1 MLAAEAASLDVGVR
15 VRTPY
20 RATKEWIVDRR
31 RLLGTAA
38 AAAGVALI
46 PGKAVAAG
54 DDLAAQVRSYL
65 DRALAAGAPSAVFG
79 VIRGGRRYVA
89 GAGQDGPAPDG
100 KTVFQLGSIGKTL
113 TATALARAVGAGTV
127 RLYTPLSLPSGF
139 TVPRGE
145 TRRITLRDLATHSSG
160 LPSLPANLLAE
171 ADPYNPYAHY
181 TLEDLAAGLP
191 QTPLNNEPGSAY
203 AYSNLGFG
211 LLGQALAFDGVDA
224 MLQRRVAAP
233 LGLSDT
239 TTTLRPDMA
248 SRKAVGHMAGEA
260 VPDWRDRVLS
270 GAGTSMY
277 STADD
282 MLRYLDAQLR
292 PERSPLR
299 DAIELTQRHHFT
311 DPATGLRLGLGWH
324 LGALSDGRTVTW
336 HNGGTYG
343 FSTCAAFDRES
354 GTAVVVMVN
363 TYSDASR
370 AFDALVFALLDELV
384 GS

>member
-1 MLAAEAASLDVGVR
+1 M
-15 VRTPY
+15 
-20 RATKEWIVDRR
+20 DRR

-38 AAAGVALI
+38 AAAGVALL
-46 PGKAVAAG
+46 PGKAMAAEG
-54 DDLAAQVRSYL
+54 GLAARVRPYL
-65 DRALAAGAPSAVFG
+65 DRALAAGAPSTVFG
-79 VIRGGRRYVA
+79 VLRGDRRYVA
-89 GAGQDGPAPDG
+89 GAAQDGPAPDG
-100 KTVFQLGSIGKTL
+100 RTVFQLGSIGKTL
-113 TATALARAVGAGTV
+113 TATALARAVGAGAV
-127 RLYTPLSLPSGF
+127 RLDTPLSLPSGF
-139 TVPRGE
+139 TVPRGK

-160 LPSLPANLLAE
+160 LPTLPANLLAE

-181 TLEDLAAGLP
+181 TLEDLAVGLR
-191 QTPLNNEPGSAY
+191 QTPLDNEPGSAY

-224 MLQRRVAAP
+224 MLRRRVTAP
-233 LGLSDT
+233 LGLRDT

-277 STADD
+277 STVDD

-311 DPATGLRLGLGWH
+311 DPVTGLRLGLGWH
-324 LGALSDGRTVTW
+324 FGTLSDDRTMTW

-343 FSTCAAFDRES
+343 FSTCAAFDREN
-354 GTAVVVMVN
+354 GTAVTMMVN
-363 TYSDASR
+363 TYSDTAR
-370 AFDALVFALLDELV
+370 PFDALVFALLDELV
-384 GS
+384 DS

>member
-1 MLAAEAASLDVGVR
+1 MR

-20 RATKEWIVDRR
+20 RATKEWTMDRR
-31 RLLGTAA
+31 KLLGTAA
-38 AAAGVALI
+38 AATGAALL
-46 PGKAVAAG
+46 PGKAMAAG
-54 DDLAAQVRSYL
+54 GGLAARVRPYL

-89 GAGQDGPAPDG
+89 GAGQKGPAPDG
-100 KTVFQLGSIGKTL
+100 RTVFQLGSIGKTL

-127 RLYTPLSLPSGF
+127 RLDSPLVLPPGF
-139 TVPRGE
+139 TVPRGT
-145 TRRITLRDLATHSSG
+145 TRRITLRDVATHSSG
-160 LPSLPANLLAE
+160 LPTLPANLLAE

-181 TLEDLAAGLP
+181 TLEDLAAGLR
-191 QTPLNNEPGSAY
+191 QTPLDNEPGRAY

-233 LGLSDT
+233 LGLRDT

-277 STADD
+277 STVDD

-299 DAIELTQRHHFT
+299 KAIELTQRHHFT
-311 DPATGLRLGLGWH
+311 DPATSLRLGLGWH
-324 LGALSDGRTVTW
+324 FGALSEGRTMTW

-343 FSTCAAFDRES
+343 FSTCAAFDREN
-354 GTAVVVMVN
+354 GTAVMMMVN
-363 TYSDASR
+363 TYSDTAR
-370 AFDALVFALLDELV
+370 PFDMLVFSLLDELV

>member
-1 MLAAEAASLDVGVR
+1 M
-15 VRTPY
+15 
-20 RATKEWIVDRR
+20 KRR

-38 AAAGVALI
+38 ASAGVALL
-46 PGKAVAAG
+46 PGRVTAAG
-54 DDLAAQVRSYL
+54 DGLAARVRPYL
-65 DRALAAGAPSAVFG
+65 DRALAAGAPSTVFG
-79 VIRGGRRYVA
+79 VVRGHRRYVA
-89 GAGQDGPAPDG
+89 GASRNGPAPDG
-100 KTVFQLGSIGKTL
+100 RTVFQLGSIGKTL
-113 TATALARAVGAGTV
+113 TATALARAVHAGTV
-127 RLYTPLSLPSGF
+127 RLDTPLSLPPGF
-139 TVPRGE
+139 AVPRGA

-160 LPSLPANLLAE
+160 LPSLPANLLDG

-181 TLEDLAAGLP
+181 TLEDLATGLP
-191 QTPLNNEPGSAY
+191 RTPLSHEPGSAY
-203 AYSNLGFG
+203 TYSNLGFG

-224 MLQRRVAAP
+224 MLRRGVTGP

-239 TTTLRPDMA
+239 TTALRPDMA
-248 SRKAVGHMAGEA
+248 SRKAVGHMDGEA
-260 VPDWRDRVLS
+260 VPDWRDHVLS

-282 MLRYLDAQLR
+282 VLRYLNAQLH

-324 LGALSDGRTVTW
+324 FGVLADGRTVTW

-343 FSTCAAFDRES
+343 FSTCAAFDRAS
-354 GTAVVVMVN
+354 GTAVMMMVN
-363 TYSDASR
+363 TYSDGSH
-370 AFDALVFALLDELV
+370 AFDALVFALLGELA

>member
-1 MLAAEAASLDVGVR
+1 M
-15 VRTPY
+15 
-20 RATKEWIVDRR
+20 DRR
-31 RLLGTAA
+31 RVLGTAA
-38 AAAGVALI
+38 AAAGVALL
-46 PGKAVAAG
+46 PGKAMAAG
-54 DDLAAQVRSYL
+54 GGLAARVRPYL

-79 VIRGGRRYVA
+79 VIRSGRRQVV
-89 GAGQDGPAPDG
+89 GAGRDGRVPDG
-100 KTVFQLGSIGKTL
+100 RTVFQLGSIGKTL

-127 RLYTPLSLPSGF
+127 RLDTPLSLPSGF
-139 TVPRGE
+139 TVPRGK

-160 LPSLPANLLAE
+160 LPTLPADLLTQ

-181 TLEDLAAGLP
+181 TLEDLAVGLR
-191 QTPLNNEPGSAY
+191 QTPLDNEPGSAY

-233 LGLSDT
+233 LGLWDT

-248 SRKAVGHMAGEA
+248 SRKAVGHMAGKA

-277 STADD
+277 STVDD

-324 LGALSDGRTVTW
+324 FGSLSDGRTMTW

-343 FSTCAAFDRES
+343 FSTCAAFDREN
-354 GTAVVVMVN
+354 GTAVMMMVN
-363 TYSDASR
+363 TYSDGAR
-370 AFDALVFALLDELV
+370 PFDTLVFALLDELV

>member
-1 MLAAEAASLDVGVR
+1 M
-15 VRTPY
+15 
-20 RATKEWIVDRR
+20 DRR
-31 RLLGTAA
+31 RLLGTAGA
-38 AAAGVALI
+38 VAGVALI
-46 PGKAVAAG
+46 PGTARASGDGPAA
-54 DDLAAQVRSYL
+54 LVRTYL
-65 DRALAAGAPSAVFG
+65 DRALAAGAPSAVLG

-89 GAGQDGPAPDG
+89 GAGQEGPAPDG
-100 KTVFQLGSIGKTL
+100 RTVFQLGSIGKTL
-113 TATALARAVGAGTV
+113 TATALARAVGAGRV
-127 RLYTPLSLPSGF
+127 SLSTPLSLPPGF
-139 TVPRGE
+139 TVPRGKS
-145 TRRITLRDLATHSSG
+145 RRITLRDLATHSSG
-160 LPSLPANLLAE
+160 LPSLPANLLTG

-191 QTPLNNEPGSAY
+191 RTPLDNEPGTAY

-248 SRKAVGHMAGEA
+248 SRKAIGHMAGEP

-292 PERSPLR
+292 PDRSPLR

-311 DPATGLRLGLGWH
+311 DPSTGLRLGLAWH
-324 LGALSDGRTVTW
+324 FGTLSGGRTATW

-343 FSTCAAFDRES
+343 FSSCAAFERKS
-354 GTAVVVMVN
+354 GTAVVMMVN
-363 TYSDASR
+363 TYSDTR
-370 AFDALVFALLDELV
+370 VFDTLVFALLDELV
-384 GS
+384 GP

>member
-1 MLAAEAASLDVGVR
+1 M
-15 VRTPY
+15 
-20 RATKEWIVDRR
+20 
-31 RLLGTAA
+31 GTAA

-46 PGKAVAAG
+46 PGMATAAG
-54 DDLAAQVRSYL
+54 DGLAARVRPYL

-89 GAGQDGPAPDG
+89 GAAQDGPAPDG
-100 KTVFQLGSIGKTL
+100 RTVFQLGSIGKTL
-113 TATALARAVGAGTV
+113 TATALARAVGDRTV
-127 RLYTPLSLPSGF
+127 QLDTPLSLPPGF
-139 TVPRGE
+139 TVPRGK

-181 TLEDLAAGLP
+181 TLKDLAAGLP
-191 QTPLNNEPGSAY
+191 KTALVNEPGSAY
-203 AYSNLGFG
+203 TYSNLGFG
-211 LLGQALAFDGVDA
+211 LLGQALAFDGVDK
-224 MLQRRVAAP
+224 MLRRRVTAP

-248 SRKAVGHMAGEA
+248 SRKAVGHMAGEV

-282 MLRYLDAQLR
+282 MLRYLGAQLR

-311 DPATGLRLGLGWH
+311 DPETGLRLGLGWH
-324 LGALSDGRTVTW
+324 FGTLSDGRTVTW

-343 FSTCAAFDRES
+343 FSTCAAFDRKTR
-354 GTAVVVMVN
+354 TAAVMMVN
-363 TYSDASR
+363 TYSGDGANP
-370 AFDALVFALLDELV
+370 FDPLAFALLDELA

>member
-224 MLQRRVAAP
+224 MLQRRWPHRWACR
-233 LGLSDT
+233 T
-239 TTTLRPDMA
+239 RP
-248 SRKAVGHMAGEA
+248 
-260 VPDWRDRVLS
+260 
-270 GAGTSMY
+270 
-277 STADD
+277 
-282 MLRYLDAQLR
+282 R
-292 PERSPLR
+292 PC
-299 DAIELTQRHHFT
+299 
-311 DPATGLRLGLGWH
+311 
-324 LGALSDGRTVTW
+324 GRTWLPARPSAIWPGRPFPT
-336 HNGGTYG
+336 GATA
-343 FSTCAAFDRES
+343 SSAARAPRCTAPPTTCS
-354 GTAVVVMVN
+354 GTWMPSCARSARHCG
-363 TYSDASR
+363 TRSS
-370 AFDALVFALLDELV
+370 
-384 GS
+384 

>member
-1 MLAAEAASLDVGVR
+1 M
-15 VRTPY
+15 
-20 RATKEWIVDRR
+20 DRR

-46 PGKAVAAG
+46 PGRAMASG
-54 DDLAAQVRSYL
+54 DPLAARVRPYL
-65 DRALAAGAPSAVFG
+65 ERALAAGAPSAVFG
-79 VIRGGRRYVA
+79 VIRGGRRHVA

-100 KTVFQLGSIGKTL
+100 RTVFQLGSIGKTL
-113 TATALARAVGAGTV
+113 TATALARAVSAGRV
-127 RLYTPLSLPSGF
+127 RLSTPLSLPPGF
-139 TVPRGE
+139 TVPRGK
-145 TRRITLRDLATHSSG
+145 TRPITLGDLATHSSG
-160 LPSLPANLLAE
+160 LPRLPVNLLAG

-181 TLEDLAAGLP
+181 TLEDLAAGLR
-191 QTPLNNEPGSAY
+191 QTELEDEPGTAY

-224 MLQRRVAAP
+224 MLRRRVAAP

-239 TTTLRPDMA
+239 TTVLRPDMA
-248 SRKAVGHMAGEA
+248 SRKVVGHMAGEV
-260 VPDWRDRVLS
+260 VPDWRDGVLS

-282 MLRYLDAQLR
+282 MLRYLDAQLH

-324 LGALSDGRTVTW
+324 FGTLSGGRTMTW

-343 FSTCAAFDRES
+343 FSTCAAFERES
-354 GTAVVVMVN
+354 GTAVVLMVN
-363 TYSDASR
+363 TYSDA
-370 AFDALVFALLDELV
+370 AQTFDALVFALLDELA

>member
-1 MLAAEAASLDVGVR
+1 M
-15 VRTPY
+15 
-20 RATKEWIVDRR
+20 KRR

-38 AAAGVALI
+38 AAAGVALL
-46 PGKAVAAG
+46 PGRAMAAG
-54 DDLAAQVRSYL
+54 DGLAARVRPYL

-100 KTVFQLGSIGKTL
+100 RTVFQLGSIGKTL
-113 TATALARAVGAGTV
+113 TATALARAVDAGTV
-127 RLYTPLSLPSGF
+127 RLDTPLSLPSGV

-145 TRRITLRDLATHSSG
+145 TRPITLRDLATHSSG
-160 LPSLPANLLAE
+160 LPRLPANLLTG

-181 TLEDLAAGLP
+181 TLEDLAAGLA
-191 QTPLNNEPGSAY
+191 QTPLDNEPGNAY

-211 LLGQALAFDGVDA
+211 LLGQALAFDRVDA
-224 MLQRRVAAP
+224 MLWRRVAAP
-233 LGLSDT
+233 LGMPDT

-282 MLRYLDAQLR
+282 VLRYLGAQLR

-311 DPATGLRLGLGWH
+311 DPATGLRMGLGWH
-324 LGALSDGRTVTW
+324 LGTLSDGRTVPW

-343 FSTCAAFDRES
+343 FSACAAFDRES
-354 GTAVVVMVN
+354 GTAVVMMVN
-363 TYSDASR
+363 TYSDEAR
-370 AFDALVFALLDELV
+370 PFDGLVFALLDEL